1 MSEYWTTLKMGASF
15 GTLEIRN
22 QFFIRISLSLGTAG
36 MKVIT
41 NGRMFLDVFVLFFK
55 ALFRDQKATSAS
67 VLSTSSCGG

>member
-1 MSEYWTTLKMGASF
+1 MCASF

-41 NGRMFLDVFVLFFK
+41 NGRMFLDVLVLFFK

-67 VLSTSSCGG
+67 VLSTSSRG